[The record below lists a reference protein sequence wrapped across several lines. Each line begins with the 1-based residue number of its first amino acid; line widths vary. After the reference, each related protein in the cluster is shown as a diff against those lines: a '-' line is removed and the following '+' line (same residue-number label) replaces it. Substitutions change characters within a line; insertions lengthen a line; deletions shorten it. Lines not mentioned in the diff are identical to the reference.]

1 MTSNRQPVISENTLN
16 RVAEQAKLS
25 PSYLLFMATSGVLAA
40 VALLT
45 NSIPILVG
53 SMVIAPT
60 LPPLKLISFSLTGLR
75 PRLAMWGFVTAF
87 SGLLLAM
94 LFALVTTWLLNVTQV
109 IPPETN
115 LIDKPLLEER
125 LNPGWFSVAAALAAG
140 IAGTVALIKEK
151 TDTLVGVV
159 AALALVPAV
168 AAASIAL
175 LSNTPLKALDGLTLL
190 GINVGLIIVSGIL
203 TLVVIRPEQQD

>member
-1 MTSNRQPVISENTLN
+1 
-16 RVAEQAKLS
+16 
-25 PSYLLFMATSGVLAA
+25 
-40 VALLT
+40 
-45 NSIPILVG
+45 
-53 SMVIAPT
+53 
-60 LPPLKLISFSLTGLR
+60 
-75 PRLAMWGFVTAF
+75 MWGFVTAF

>member
-1 MTSNRQPVISENTLN
+1 
-16 RVAEQAKLS
+16 
-25 PSYLLFMATSGVLAA
+25 
-40 VALLT
+40 
-45 NSIPILVG
+45 
-53 SMVIAPT
+53 
-60 LPPLKLISFSLTGLR
+60 
-75 PRLAMWGFVTAF
+75 
-87 SGLLLAM
+87 M

>member
-1 MTSNRQPVISENTLN
+1 MTLNRQSVISENTLN
-16 RVAEQAKLS
+16 KIAEQAKLS
-25 PSYLLFMATSGVLAA
+25 PSYLLFMAMSGVLAA

-60 LPPLKLISFSLTGLR
+60 LPPLKLISFSLTSLR
-75 PRLAMWGFVTAF
+75 PRLAMLGFVTAF

-94 LFALVTTWLLNVTQV
+94 LFALATTWLLNVTYV

-125 LNPGWFSVAAALAAG
+125 LNPGWFSAAAALAAG
-140 IAGTVALIKEK
+140 IAGTVAIIKEK

-168 AAASIAL
+168 AAVSITL
-175 LSNTPLKALDGLTLL
+175 LSNDPLKALDGLILL

-203 TLVVIRPEQQD
+203 TLVVIRPEQKD